1 MENAESA
8 VRVPVHH
15 GFLGA
20 RYCPDS
26 NKVQQMIRRILL
38 VLLLGLSAGVAYAD
52 SSIGTPI
59 NQFSPPPG
67 DTSVDFLREV
77 FGNIVG
83 LVSSGGNLQSN
94 QSDDVLGAMMKVFNS
109 TVLFLGMLLVG
120 YTTVKG
126 TVDSAHDG
134 EILGRKMSS
143 IWVPLRSVGGL
154 AALLPLGSGYSL
166 IQIGILWLALQ
177 GVGVAD
183 AIWKFAIEQIN
194 RDNMIS
200 RPMIPD
206 SRPLAANILKFE
218 VCAAAMNKQFQDS
231 GRSTRIKAVPSTE
244 TMLNSGELLHYDI
257 LDANPVLAVGTSI
270 QNYANAQYTVQNY
283 RWQATDNS
291 YINSVVCGG
300 ISWKPSWEASAHL
313 LGQGNSNTKVIK
325 APILAAHAQAVQN
338 MIQELQPIAAQIVAG
353 QKPTPGAIDQA
364 ANNYENALR
373 AAAKNA
379 VSQTNDRARSDF
391 LQAAKDGGWIFA
403 GTWYNHIV
411 KMNDVMQSTLNGL
424 PTSEPIDITDKETKD
439 ALQTYQDAMAA
450 ADEYTKNRVDS
461 IRQVYYNQTDVR
473 APQQGEGAWEYVR
486 KLISAPF
493 MGAINQMTQA
503 IAGSNLNHMSQMKS
517 FGDTIVGVGEALLA
531 AMAGASGAANSVA
544 AKATVGVAFDVGAV
558 IQFLSGIV
566 TATVL
571 GLFFFGAVLSTYVPL
586 IPFITWMTSV
596 VNWFVLVLESVI
608 AGPLF
613 AVAHVHPDGDDTV
626 GKAGHGY
633 MMILSLVMRPALML
647 FGLIGG
653 MLLTQPVVGLINVA
667 YMTVVAGVQADSMTG
682 IVSFFAYVAIYVIV
696 MTTVVHIVFSL
707 IHWIPDN
714 ILRWVGAHAGG
725 IASAEGAGDKGH
737 SILVGGTREIKHGG
751 GGSLGGTRQKRPS
764 NDGGAGGELRPSAS
778 PSNKDLLGD

>member
-1 MENAESA
+1 M
-8 VRVPVHH
+8 
-15 GFLGA
+15 
-20 RYCPDS
+20 
-26 NKVQQMIRRILL
+26 KTIL
-38 VLLLGLSAGVAYAD
+38 VLLLALAAGVAHAD
-52 SSIGTPI
+52 SSLGTPL
-59 NQFSPPPG
+59 NQFSPPAG
-67 DTSVDFLREV
+67 DTSVDFMREV
-77 FGNIVG
+77 FGSIVG
-83 LVSSGGNLQSN
+83 MISSGGNLQTG
-94 QSDDVLGAMMKVFNS
+94 QADGVLGSMMKVFNS
-109 TVLFLGMLLVG
+109 AVLFLGMLFVG

-134 EILGRKMSS
+134 EILGKKMSS
-143 IWVPLRSVGGL
+143 IWIPLRTVGGTAL
-154 AALLPLGSGYSL
+154 LLPLGSGYSL

-177 GVGVAD
+177 GIGVAD
-183 AIWKFAIEQIN
+183 AVWKAAIEQIN

-231 GRSTRIKAVPSTE
+231 GRSTRIQPASANQVLTNTGEVLNYDVFDAVP
-244 TMLNSGELLHYDI
+244 
-257 LDANPVLAVGTSI
+257 AVGAYTTT
-270 QNYANAQYTVQNY
+270 QNFSNAQYTVTSYQWKAN
-283 RWQATDNS
+283 DNS
-291 YINSVVCGG
+291 YLNPVVCGG
-300 ISWKPSWEASAHL
+300 ISWKQSWEASA
-313 LGQGNSNTKVIK
+313 GNSNTKVIK
-325 APILAAHAQAVQN
+325 APIMAAHAQAVQS
-338 MIQELQPIAAQIVAG
+338 MIQELQPVAAQIVAG
-353 QKPTPGAIDQA
+353 QKPATGAVDRA

-373 AAAKNA
+373 NAAKNA

-450 ADEYTKNRVDS
+450 ADEYTRNRVEG

-493 MGAINQMTQA
+493 MGAINLMTQS

-517 FGDTIVGVGEALLA
+517 FGDTIVGTGEALLA
-531 AMAGASGAANSVA
+531 TMAAATGTANSAA
-544 AKATVGVAFDVGAV
+544 AKATVGLAFDVGAV
-558 IQFLSGIV
+558 IQFLSGLV
-566 TATVL
+566 TTLTIA
-571 GLFFFGAVLSTYVPL
+571 LFFFGAVLSTYVPM

-596 VNWFVLVLESVI
+596 VNWFVLALESVI

-613 AVAHVHPDGDDTV
+613 AVAHVHPDGDDAV

-633 MMILSLVMRPALML
+633 MMTLSLVMRPSLML

-653 MLLTQPVVGLINVA
+653 MLLTQPVVGLINIA
-667 YMTVVAGVQADSMTG
+667 FMTVVAGVQADSTTG
-682 IVSFFAYVAIYVIV
+682 IVSFFAYVAIYVTV

-714 ILRWVGAHAGG
+714 ILRWLGAHAGG
-725 IASAEGAGDKGH
+725 ISSAEGAGDKGH
-737 SILVGGTREIKHGG
+737 DILVGGTREVKHGAN
-751 GGSLGGTRQKRPS
+751 GSLGGARQKRPGTG
-764 NDGGAGGELRPSAS
+764 GGAVDEIKPSSS
-778 PSNKDLLGD
+778 PSNKDLLGH